1 MTQASWD
8 WHRPLATYF
17 TLVHQNKMPSS
28 SSFFFL
34 LEKTHKQNPSHFL
47 KTQGHGYG
55 HGHSSRSVLSVA
67 AAWGWSAKH
76 HCSVAH
82 CPSFTGLLL
91 LSPCPPVPPVPLSLV
106 RPHCSDCVC
115 GFNLVTCTRALGLR
129 FCSGTLTARRL
140 LH

>member
-1 MTQASWD
+1 MAQASWD

-28 SSFFFL
+28 ASFFFL

-47 KTQGHGYG
+47 KTQGHGHG
-55 HGHSSRSVLSVA
+55 QGHSLLSVLSVA
-67 AAWGWSAKH
+67 AVWGWSAKH
-76 HCSVAH
+76 HHSVAH

-91 LSPCPPVPPVPLSLV
+91 LSRCPPVPLSLC
-106 RPHCSDCVC
+106 PLSGSDCAC

-129 FCSGTLTARRL
+129 FCSATLTAQRL
-140 LH
+140 LY